1 MRKSYKICKHPNKIH
16 IVQKYAI
23 KINILKLSSN
33 KKWVVLLTWSEE
45 SSIKFESEQR
55 CWQTECWGDWICS
68 GRLIYDKIRG
78 VVVFVTEK
86 NGGRRRNGGEWEDG
100 RLSGHKLNITYGFI
114 DEQI

>member
-1 MRKSYKICKHPNKIH
+1 MNQNRD
-16 IVQKYAI
+16 AD
-23 KINILKLSSN
+23 KLSVEVTGF
-33 KKWVVLLTWSEE
+33 VVGGWFM
-45 SSIKFESEQR
+45 IKL
-55 CWQTECWGDWICS
+55 G
-68 GRLIYDKIRG
+68 G